1 MNLTSIEQPGNRI
14 ATADEQ
20 HHAMHALLSL
30 GESATAKLLELN
42 GELNNADHLPLVVT
56 DFSNVGEHTIL
67 LVPEGVHRVPRAVL
81 AAHCYLI
88 GLPGRV
94 PPTLLLEGESDQPV
108 LNVDTAHTTRLAVFD
123 SSFCKFAHLRLD
135 AAQASVLELCLTRPY
150 EFFSDRL
157 FRVECSVHVDVLD
170 IAGFVFLN
178 GHSWALRAY
187 GEKTYGVRS
196 KLERALDGFHEGVL
210 KGIDSIFRPLVAVGE
225 KMDAFMGCKL
235 S

>member
-1 MNLTSIEQPGNRI
+1 MNLMTTVQPGNRI

-20 HHAMHALLSL
+20 FHALHALLSL
-30 GESATAKLLELN
+30 GESATAKLLELA
-42 GELNNADHLPLVVT
+42 GKLDNAAHLPLVVT

-108 LNVDTAHTTRLAVFD
+108 FNVDTSQTTKLAVFE
-123 SSFCKFAHLRLD
+123 SSCCKFAHLRLD
-135 AAQASVLELCLTRPY
+135 VAQPSVLELCLTRPNQ
-150 EFFSDRL
+150 FFSDRL
-157 FRVECSVHVDVLD
+157 FQVECSAHVDVLD
-170 IAGFVFLN
+170 IAGFAFLN
-178 GHSWALRAY
+178 GHSWALGAY

-196 KLERALDGFHEGVL
+196 NLERALDGFHEGVI
-210 KGIDSIFRPLVAVGE
+210 KGIDGIFRPLVAAGE
-225 KMDAFMGCKL
+225 KIDAFMGWGR